1 VDRLLTFEAIQEE
14 SPMAQNDLPPL
25 ESAEPTEPV
34 QPVSEARYG
43 QPVQPV
49 SEARYGQP
57 MEPVPPRE
65 RVREAPPV
73 EYTARPSATYRLI
86 QLVYLVFGIVE
97 ALIAIRVVMKLLAAN
112 PDAAFTQFLYG
123 ITDPFVAPF
132 QGVFA
137 QPQSHGSV
145 LELSSL
151 LAIIIYA
158 LLAYVIVRVIAYAR
172 GRQPTA
178 TM

>member
-1 VDRLLTFEAIQEE
+1 VDRLRTFEAIQEE
-14 SPMAQNDLPPL
+14 SPMAQNDLPPMG
-25 ESAEPTEPV
+25 SAEPTEPV
-34 QPVSEARYG
+34 QPASEVRYQ
-43 QPVQPV
+43 QPV
-49 SEARYGQP
+49 
-57 MEPVPPRE
+57 EPVVPRE

-73 EYTARPSATYRLI
+73 AYARPSTTYRLI
-86 QLVYLVFGIVE
+86 QLVYLVFGIIE

-112 PDAAFTQFLYG
+112 PEAAFTQFLYG

-132 QGVFA
+132 QGVFP

-151 LAIIIYA
+151 LAIVIYA

>member
-14 SPMAQNDLPPL
+14 SPMAQHDLPPMG
-25 ESAEPTEPV
+25 SAEPTEPV
-34 QPVSEARYG
+34 QPASEVRYG

-49 SEARYGQP
+49 A
-57 MEPVPPRE
+57 E

-73 EYTARPSATYRLI
+73 EYAARPSATYRLI

-112 PDAAFTQFLYG
+112 PEAAFTQFLYG

-132 QGVFA
+132 QGVFSE
-137 QPQSHGSV
+137 PQSHGSV

>member
-1 VDRLLTFEAIQEE
+1 VDRLLTFEAIQEDN
-14 SPMAQNDLPPL
+14 PMAQNDLPPMG
-25 ESAEPTEPV
+25 SAEPTEPM
-34 QPVSEARYG
+34 QPASEVRYG
-43 QPVQPV
+43 PPVQPV
-49 SEARYGQP
+49 AE
-57 MEPVPPRE
+57 RE

-73 EYTARPSATYRLI
+73 EYAARPSATYRLI
-86 QLVYLVFGIVE
+86 QLVYLFFGIVE

-112 PDAAFTQFLYG
+112 PEAAFTQFLYG

-132 QGVFA
+132 QGVFSE
-137 QPQSHGSV
+137 PQSHGSV

>member
-14 SPMAQNDLPPL
+14 SPMPQNDLPPMG
-25 ESAEPTEPV
+25 SAEPTEPV
-34 QPVSEARYG
+34 QPASEVRYGQPVEPAREVRYG

-49 SEARYGQP
+49 A
-57 MEPVPPRE
+57 PRE
-65 RVREAPPV
+65 PVREAPSV
-73 EYTARPSATYRLI
+73 AYARPSATYRLI
-86 QLVYLVFGIVE
+86 QLVYLVFGIIE

-112 PDAAFTQFLYG
+112 PEAAFTQFLYG

-132 QGVFA
+132 QGVFST
-137 QPQSHGSV
+137 PQSHGSV

>member
-1 VDRLLTFEAIQEE
+1 
-14 SPMAQNDLPPL
+14 M
-25 ESAEPTEPV
+25 SAEATTPALVGVGALVADKYRLVRPLGRGGMGAV
-34 QPVSEARYG
+34 WEARH
-43 QPVQPV
+43 VKL
-49 SEARYGQP
+49 
-57 MEPVPPRE
+57 E
-65 RVREAPPV
+65 RRFAVKFLLPE
-73 EYTARPSATYRLI
+73 
-86 QLVYLVFGIVE
+86 
-97 ALIAIRVVMKLLAAN
+97 LAAN
-112 PDAAFTQFLYG
+112 PEAAFTQFLYG

-132 QGVFA
+132 QGVFP